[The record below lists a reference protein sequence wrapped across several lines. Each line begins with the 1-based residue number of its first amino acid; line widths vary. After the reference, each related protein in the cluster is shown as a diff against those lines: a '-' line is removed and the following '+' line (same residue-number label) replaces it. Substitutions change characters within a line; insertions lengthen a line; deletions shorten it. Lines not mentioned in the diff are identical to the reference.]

1 MLDTLFSPR
10 SVAVI
15 GASRDEAKVGHVTL
29 RNIKRAG
36 FAGAVYPVNPKSDE
50 ILGFKCYPDISSIP
64 EQVDLVVFVVPPK
77 VVLSLIDEASAKG
90 AASAIIITAGFKET
104 GPEGAKLEREL
115 KAKIDENGM
124 RVLGPNCLGL
134 IDTASKLNASFAPGM
149 PAPGKIG
156 FFSQSGALCTAILD
170 WALAEKVGFSKFVSL
185 GNKTDIDEVSML
197 SVLGDDDGTDV
208 ILGYIEG
215 VKDGQK
221 FMEVS
226 REVSKKKP
234 IVMVKSGG
242 TEAGARAA
250 SSHTGTLAGSENA
263 FNAAFHQSGVIRAKT
278 IEELFD
284 FALAFAYQPVP
295 AGNRLAIVT
304 NAGGPGIIAADA
316 AERTN
321 VKLAGFEKNTID
333 TLRSNLP
340 TTAAVYNPVDV
351 IGDAA
356 ADRYKVAL
364 DAVAADPGVDG
375 MLVLLT
381 PQDMT
386 EPVDT
391 AQVIVSNTNG
401 EKPVLTSFM
410 GGLKIA
416 EAVDFLREE
425 KVPNFPYPE
434 RAVAAFDAMC
444 SYSEQRKM
452 PERKLERFD
461 VDTEAVERVLADA
474 LSEGRLSLGEQDARQ
489 VIQAYGFRVPGSL
502 LARTVYDAKF
512 AAEKM
517 GYPVVMKIVSP
528 EILHKSDIG
537 GVKVG
542 LADSE
547 EVWQSFHDMTTRAKR
562 LMPEAQLWGVSIQ
575 EMVAGGKEVILGMM
589 RDPQFGPLL
598 MFGLGGIYVE
608 VLKDVTFRV
617 GPVDRREA
625 VEMIQGIKSYGLLRG
640 ARGEKPVDIDAIV
653 DSVLRLSQLVTDFP
667 QIVELD
673 INPLSVFPKGREPVA
688 VDARLTITGG
698 DKS

>member
-50 ILGFKCYPDISSIP
+50 ILGFKCYPDIASIP

-115 KAKIDENGM
+115 KAKIDANGM

-226 REVSKKKP
+226 REVSRKKP
-234 IVMVKSGG
+234 IVIVKSGG

-263 FNAAFHQSGVIRAKT
+263 FNAAFHQSGIIRAKT

-321 VKLAGFEKNTID
+321 VRLAGFEKNTID
-333 TLRSNLP
+333 TLRANLP
-340 TTAAVYNPVDV
+340 STAAVYNPVDV

-375 MLVLLT
+375 VLVLLT

-391 AQVIVSNTNG
+391 ARLVASTSNG
-401 EKPVLTSFM
+401 EKPILTSFM
-410 GGLKIA
+410 GGLKIS
-416 EAVDFLREE
+416 EAVNFLREE

-461 VDTEAVERVLADA
+461 VDKETVERVLADA

-528 EILHKSDIG
+528 DILHKSDIG

-562 LMPEAQLWGVSIQ
+562 LMPEAQVWGVSIQ

-625 VEMIQGIKSYGLLRG
+625 VEMIRGIKSYGLLRG